1 MTTKMLS
8 AIVLS
13 FLMLVS
19 AGVPAQ
25 QFEAVYSLEN
35 VSSSEVKAAMDDLYA
50 DAAMKGSNVTVYSA
64 DFGVRDGSHKIV
76 VDFDDYAERTE
87 RDSKRRASHG
97 WSRWQLAMQDAEF
110 VAADMAGVVADH
122 GKPRHTADYL
132 LVYLVSVQDPAVY
145 AAALEEMNDAL
156 GNPGVLRLVAIRTGS
171 RAATHA
177 VLIGGDDFASVFE
190 YMDKLYASDA
200 FRTFASKV
208 SDIRSVVHIEAYRKV
223 GAWGY

>member
-1 MTTKMLS
+1 MTRRTLS
-8 AIVLS
+8 AVVFAAFI
-13 FLMLVS
+13 LVA
-19 AGVPAQ
+19 AGVQAQ
-25 QFEAVYSLEN
+25 QFEAVYSLKN
-35 VSSSEVKAAMDDLYA
+35 VSSSEAKAAMADLYT
-50 DAAMKGSNVTVYSA
+50 DDAMKGSNVTLYAA

-76 VDFDDYAERTE
+76 VDFDSYEERAE

-110 VAADMAGVVADH
+110 VAADMVGVVADY

-132 LVYLVSVQDPAVY
+132 LVYLVQVQDPAIY
-145 AAALEEMNDAL
+145 AAALEEMNGAL
-156 GNPGVLRLVAIRTGS
+156 GNPGVMRLVAMRSGS
-171 RAATHA
+171 RAVTHA
-177 VLIGGDDFASVFE
+177 VLIGGDDFAAVHE

-208 SDIRSVVHIEAYRKV
+208 SDIRSVMHIESYRKV